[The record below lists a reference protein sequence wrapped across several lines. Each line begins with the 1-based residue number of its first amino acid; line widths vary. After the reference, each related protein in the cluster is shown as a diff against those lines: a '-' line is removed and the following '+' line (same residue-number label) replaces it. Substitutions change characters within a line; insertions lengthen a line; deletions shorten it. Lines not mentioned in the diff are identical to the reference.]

1 MAKSNQFDAMVSYFN
16 SLLTDAPTPKVQ
28 DKKVPNAARPTLDV
42 DKEQESKTATLERL
56 IAHVKPAEEALET
69 KVLPEVKT
77 QIQTEVETKV
87 ESNVETQVETQTE
100 LQTKTQDEVA
110 ATIRVDT
117 KVQEEAAQASSA
129 PQAPAWQNL
138 ETDNQFS
145 ALFFRVGGITLA
157 VPLMHLGGIYEPG
170 KINKLFG
177 KPFWFEGVIT
187 IHEKQVSVVDTFKW
201 MMPDKDIEEKKYP
214 YVIVLADS
222 PWCIECDEL
231 VGTKNIARSDVK
243 WRESPGARPWLAGIV
258 SGDMCALLHVE
269 ELVKLFNKGVN
280 IKEVS

>member
-129 PQAPAWQNL
+129 PQAPAWRMDWSQC
-138 ETDNQFS
+138 
-145 ALFFRVGGITLA
+145 G
-157 VPLMHLGGIYEPG
+157 PLSTTHPCPPST
-170 KINKLFG
+170 
-177 KPFWFEGVIT
+177 KPRHAT
-187 IHEKQVSVVDTFKW
+187 
-201 MMPDKDIEEKKYP
+201 
-214 YVIVLADS
+214 
-222 PWCIECDEL
+222 
-231 VGTKNIARSDVK
+231 
-243 WRESPGARPWLAGIV
+243 ESPSRPSQPFPFRGARPQATANRSRLPPRNFPAAYAASKARLSWSLCRATKGPWPSPCTV
-258 SGDMCALLHVE
+258 VRFRRCTVLL
-269 ELVKLFNKGVN
+269 
-280 IKEVS
+280 